1 MASDE
6 TQRPDLCIIGT
17 DPVGLDLALA
27 AAGLG
32 YRVAIIT
39 ASTESPSPALI
50 RARALGAALLAGT
63 TRFLSPKSLEA
74 GGVIVMPRFFAL
86 ATGAAAEIPP
96 IAEIET
102 IPVWDETSPPAPLL
116 ILGSTAEAARLAEAA
131 LRQGGRAM
139 IACDSAFPAGFDA
152 ETGVRLRIHLQRAG
166 VTFVERA
173 RLAGRIVARDAGF
186 EWRGGTGSGEA
197 ENDSLPFSH
206 LALATSLLPKLDGLE
221 LEKADIRRADG
232 RLVLDDA
239 FRTSN
244 PRVFALGL
252 ASGEI
257 GRHHG
262 KTQIAAAL
270 SALMLG
276 KPRAP
281 SPALYSRHVQ
291 TEPGIAEIG
300 LREADIPTD
309 QRADYRYYRASLAEA
324 GGGEG
329 HVKALV
335 GTNGALRGV
344 SIYGAR
350 AGELILPFQLAMQ
363 ASVKLHDLARLP
375 VAAPGAGDALTQI
388 ARLAL
393 RDRLKASRWL
403 QLMRWLRVIR

>member
-27 AAGLG
+27 AAALG
-32 YRVAIIT
+32 YRVAIVT
-39 ASTESPSPALI
+39 ASTEPLLPALI
-50 RARALGAALLAGT
+50 RARALGAALITGEA
-63 TRFLSPKSLEA
+63 RFLSPKSLDA
-74 GGVIVMPRFFAL
+74 GGIAVSPRFFAL
-86 ATGAAAEIPP
+86 ATGGAAEMPP
-96 IAEIET
+96 IAGIEA
-102 IPVWDETSPPAPLL
+102 IPLWDEMSAPEHLL
-116 ILGSTAEAARLAEAA
+116 ILGGTAEAARLAEAA
-131 LRQGGRAM
+131 LQKGGRAM
-139 IACDSAFPAGFDA
+139 IACDSDFLAEFDA
-152 ETGVRLRIHLQRAG
+152 EAGARLRIHLQRAG
-166 VTFVERA
+166 VTFISNTA
-173 RLAGRIVARDAGF
+173 LTGRIVAREAGF
-186 EWRGGTGSGEA
+186 EWQGGTGRSKA
-197 ENDSLPFSH
+197 ENDPLHFSH
-206 LALATSLLPKLDGLE
+206 LALATPLLPKLDGLD
-221 LEKADIRRADG
+221 LDKADIHRTEG

-244 PRVFALGL
+244 PRVFVLGL

-262 KTQIAAAL
+262 KTQIGAVL

-291 TEPGIAEIG
+291 TEPGIAEAG
-300 LREADIPTD
+300 LRVADIPAD
-309 QRADYRYYRASLAEA
+309 QRADYRYYRASLAES

-329 HVKALV
+329 HIKALV
-335 GTNGALRGV
+335 GMDGTLRGV

-363 ASVKLHDLARLP
+363 AKVKLHDLARLP
-375 VAAPGAGDALTQI
+375 IAAPGAGDGLAQI

-393 RDRLKASRWL
+393 RDYLKASRWL
-403 QLMRWLRVIR
+403 RFLRWLRVIR